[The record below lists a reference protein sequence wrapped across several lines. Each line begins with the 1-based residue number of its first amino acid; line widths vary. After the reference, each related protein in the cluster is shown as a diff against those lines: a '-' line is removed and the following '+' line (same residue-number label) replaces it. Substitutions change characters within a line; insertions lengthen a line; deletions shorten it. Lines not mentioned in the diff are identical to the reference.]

1 MDSRTEHPHALPA
14 IPMCGALLAAFA
26 CALCAGGAAA
36 DSQGPAASDLT
47 VKRFM
52 VFVPA
57 RDFALSKRFY
67 LELGAKLVDDGQDY
81 AEFQWGQDRFIL
93 RDQYQKEWAEQFA
106 VHVIVSDAEAFARR
120 VAELIASGDF
130 SAARVE
136 DPRDEPWGYRV
147 TYVRDPSGVGL
158 HFAEP
163 RKKPAAE

>member
-1 MDSRTEHPHALPA
+1 MN
-14 IPMCGALLAAFA
+14 PMTGVQLLVAA
-26 CALCAGGAAA
+26 CVLCAGGSGA
-36 DSQGPAASDLT
+36 DSEGSEADDLA

-57 RDFALSKRFY
+57 KDFALSKRFY
-67 LELGAKLVDDGQDY
+67 RELGSKLVDDGADY

-93 RDQYQKEWAEQFA
+93 RDQYQKEWAERFA

-120 VAELIASGDF
+120 AAELIATGDF
-130 SAARVE
+130 PGVRVE
-136 DPRDEPWGYRV
+136 GPRDEPWGYRV

-163 RKKPAAE
+163 TPKPGAK